1 MFHKKNCKSAIIP
14 IDADTCRDYNY
25 IRELITMAELP
36 GNVHEKIGDLR
47 IERDLTKKQVSEGL
61 GIPASQLTR
70 IENEDIKS
78 IGHELVIKFADYF
91 GVSTDYLLGKTSIRA
106 KKNVELDELGLS
118 HKALVTLMSGKVNM
132 QLLSRII
139 EHKYFIPFMDYAEAY
154 FESAH
159 EEGFLT
165 RNSVIDLATAD
176 ISEYMKTNPSHT
188 NEGRKDIRQL
198 NAQKVIGTEADLEK
212 LKSLF
217 LRIMKDVKEK
227 YAEPSSDISG
237 EEMREQIQKVHDE
250 AISQKKNLTEVSMAG
265 ITTQMISSLGL
276 SEENMQAFQ
285 ELMVNILKDSG
296 NKNNGK

>member
-1 MFHKKNCKSAIIP
+1 
-14 IDADTCRDYNY
+14 
-25 IRELITMAELP
+25 MAELP

-47 IERDLTKKQVSEGL
+47 IERDLTKKQVSEDL

-139 EHKYFIPFMDYAEAY
+139 EHKYFIPLMDYAEAY

-198 NAQKVIGTEADLEK
+198 NAQKVTGTEADLEK

-217 LRIMKDVKEK
+217 LRIMKDVKEE
-227 YAEPSSDISG
+227 YAEPSSDISC
-237 EEMREQIQKVHDE
+237 EEMREQIRQLHDE
-250 AISQKKNLTEVSMAG
+250 AISQKKNLTEESMAG

-296 NKNNGK
+296 NRNNGK

>member
-1 MFHKKNCKSAIIP
+1 
-14 IDADTCRDYNY
+14 
-25 IRELITMAELP
+25 MAELP

-47 IERDLTKKQVSEGL
+47 IEKGLTKKQVSEDL

-91 GVSTDYLLGKTSIRA
+91 GVSTDYLLGKTSVRA

-118 HKALVTLMSGKVNM
+118 HKALVTLLSGKVNM

-139 EHKYFIPFMDYAEAY
+139 EHRYFISLMDYAEAY

-165 RNSVIDLATAD
+165 RNSVIDLATTD
-176 ISEYMKTNPSHT
+176 ISEYMKANPSQA
-188 NEGRKDIRQL
+188 NDGRKDIRHL
-198 NAQKVIGTEADLEK
+198 NAQKVTGTEADLEK

-217 LRIMKDVKEK
+217 LRIMKDVKEE
-227 YAEPSSDISG
+227 YSEPSTDISG
-237 EEMREQIQKVHDE
+237 EEMREQIQKLHDE
-250 AISQKKNLTEVSMAG
+250 TIGQKKELTEETMAG
-265 ITTQMISSLGL
+265 ITTQMIASLGL

-285 ELMVNILKDSG
+285 ELMVNILKDS
-296 NKNNGK
+296 NNGIIGKR

>member
-1 MFHKKNCKSAIIP
+1 
-14 IDADTCRDYNY
+14 
-25 IRELITMAELP
+25 MAELP

-47 IERDLTKKQVSEGL
+47 IERGLTKKQVSEDL

-70 IENEDIKS
+70 IENEVIKS

-132 QLLSRII
+132 QLFSRII

-159 EEGFLT
+159 EEGFMT

-198 NAQKVIGTEADLEK
+198 NAQKVAGTEADLEK

-217 LRIMKDVKEK
+217 LRIMKDVKEE
-227 YAEPSSDISG
+227 YAEPSSDISCG
-237 EEMREQIQKVHDE
+237 EMREQIRQLHDE
-250 AISQKKNLTEVSMAG
+250 AISQKKNLTEESMAG

-285 ELMVNILKDSG
+285 ELMVNILKDNY
-296 NKNNGK
+296 NKM

>member
-1 MFHKKNCKSAIIP
+1 
-14 IDADTCRDYNY
+14 
-25 IRELITMAELP
+25 MAELP

-47 IERDLTKKQVSEGL
+47 IEKGLTKKQVSEDL

-106 KKNVELDELGLS
+106 KKNVELDELGFS

-139 EHKYFIPFMDYAEAY
+139 EHKYFIPLMDYAEAY

-198 NAQKVIGTEADLEK
+198 NAQKITGTEADLEK

-217 LRIMKDVKEK
+217 LRIMKDVKEE
-227 YAEPSSDISG
+227 YAEPSSDISC
-237 EEMREQIQKVHDE
+237 EEMREQIHKLHDE
-250 AISQKKNLTEVSMAG
+250 VISQKKKLTEESMAG

-296 NKNNGK
+296 NRNNGK

>member
-1 MFHKKNCKSAIIP
+1 
-14 IDADTCRDYNY
+14 
-25 IRELITMAELP
+25 MAELP

-47 IERDLTKKQVSEGL
+47 IEKGLTKKQVSEDL

-106 KKNVELDELGLS
+106 KKNVELDELGFS

-139 EHKYFIPFMDYAEAY
+139 EHKYFIPLMDYAEAY

-198 NAQKVIGTEADLEK
+198 NAQKITGTEADLEK

-217 LRIMKDVKEK
+217 LRIMKEE
-227 YAEPSSDISG
+227 YAEPSSDISC
-237 EEMREQIQKVHDE
+237 EEMREQIHKLHDE
-250 AISQKKNLTEVSMAG
+250 AISQKKKLTEESMAG

-296 NKNNGK
+296 NRNNGK

>member
-1 MFHKKNCKSAIIP
+1 MP

-47 IERDLTKKQVSEGL
+47 IERDLTKKQVSEDL

-198 NAQKVIGTEADLEK
+198 NAQKVTGTEADLEK

-217 LRIMKDVKEK
+217 LRIMKDVKEE
-227 YAEPSSDISG
+227 YAEPSSDISC
-237 EEMREQIQKVHDE
+237 EEMREQIRQLHDE
-250 AISQKKNLTEVSMAG
+250 AISQKKNLTEESMAG

-285 ELMVNILKDSG
+285 KLMVNILKDSG
-296 NKNNGK
+296 TGK

>member
-1 MFHKKNCKSAIIP
+1 
-14 IDADTCRDYNY
+14 
-25 IRELITMAELP
+25 MAELP
-36 GNVHEKIGDLR
+36 GNVHDKIGDLR
-47 IERDLTKKQVSEGL
+47 IERDLTKKQVSEDL

-132 QLLSRII
+132 QLLSRIF
-139 EHKYFIPFMDYAEAY
+139 EHKYFIPFMDYAESY

-198 NAQKVIGTEADLEK
+198 NAQKVTGTEADLEK

-217 LRIMKDVKEK
+217 LRIMKDVKEE
-227 YAEPSSDISG
+227 YAEPSSDISC
-237 EEMREQIQKVHDE
+237 EEMHEQIRQLHDE
-250 AISQKKNLTEVSMAG
+250 AISQKKKLTEESMAG

-285 ELMVNILKDSG
+285 ELMVNILKDNG
-296 NKNNGK
+296 NRNNGK

>member
-1 MFHKKNCKSAIIP
+1 MP

-47 IERDLTKKQVSEGL
+47 IERDLTKKQVSEDL

-159 EEGFLT
+159 KEGFLT

-198 NAQKVIGTEADLEK
+198 NAQKVTGTEADLEK

-217 LRIMKDVKEK
+217 LRIMKDVKEE
-227 YAEPSSDISG
+227 YAEPSSDISC
-237 EEMREQIQKVHDE
+237 EEMREQIRQLHDE
-250 AISQKKNLTEVSMAG
+250 AISQKKNLTEESMAG

-285 ELMVNILKDSG
+285 KLMVNILKDSG
-296 NKNNGK
+296 TGK